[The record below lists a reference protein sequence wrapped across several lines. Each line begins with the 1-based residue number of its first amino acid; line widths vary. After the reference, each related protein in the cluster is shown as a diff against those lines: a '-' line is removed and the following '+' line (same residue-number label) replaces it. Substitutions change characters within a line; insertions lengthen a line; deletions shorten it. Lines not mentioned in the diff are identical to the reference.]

1 MKNLSKYIAFAFL
14 GMAMAS
20 CGDDYNDW
28 ANPQTNP
35 QEDAITIPGLT
46 ATAADAID
54 LANVSEDSVSTFTLN
69 TAVLPEGFQL
79 ADARVEV
86 TPQGVEGAT
95 KTTFNAGIEG
105 RAAAADLSDL
115 VVNAYGKRP
124 TARTFDAHVYLDAV
138 KDGQAVLIDA
148 GKINVVVTPKAP
160 YIASNYYLVGDMYGE
175 GKWALADCVKF
186 NHSDADVYE
195 DPVFTLMVTTTKDN
209 QYWKIIPQ
217 GNIDAGNPWAIQ
229 NDPKGVVGVTKN
241 GDDAMSGTLVTSVTK
256 DDGTTDAPNA
266 AMIAKAGIYQIT
278 INMMDYTYSIKQI
291 SPEYY
296 LVGKLQGWSPEPE
309 NKTCLMYA
317 ETPMVQSYTT
327 QWNDDANLKIWLGS
341 DFGVWANAY
350 GSATMA
356 DANTPTGSLK
366 SDNKAGAIICPE
378 PGAFYTFT
386 ADFSTMTYK
395 WTKLENQ
402 NPTEFENVSLIGVGG
417 KWGDNDDVDMTQ
429 VTPHNWFIETT
440 LPVGGFKIR
449 ANHGWNAGGNW
460 GYTADQKFTSTGKLF
475 NDGGS
480 SDIKIATAG
489 KYRIFFNDITN
500 EYAIIAV
507 AE

>member
-54 LANVSEDSVSTFTLN
+54 LANVSEDSVSTFTLS
-69 TAVLPEGFQL
+69 TAALPEGFKL

-105 RAAAADLSDL
+105 RAAVADLSDL

-160 YIASNYYLVGDMYGE
+160 YIASGYYLVGLMTNWKLDTN
-175 GKWALADCVKF
+175 LKF
-186 NHSDADVYE
+186 AHSDADVYE
-195 DPVFTLMVTTTKDN
+195 DPVFTIMFTTTDDN

-217 GNIDAGNPWAIQ
+217 GNVDAGNIWAVE
-229 NDPKGVVGVTKN
+229 NNPKGVVGVEKD
-241 GDDAMSGTLVTSVTK
+241 GDDAMSGTLLTTTSEGK
-256 DDGTTDAPNA
+256 KANA
-266 AMIAKAGIYQIT
+266 GKIAKAGIYQMT
-278 INMMDYTYSIKQI
+278 INMMDYTYTIKQI
-291 SPEYY
+291 APEYY
-296 LVGKLQGWSPEPE
+296 LVGKLQGWSEKPE

-317 ETPMVQSYTT
+317 ESAMVQSYTT

-341 DFGVWANAY
+341 DFGDWANAY
-350 GSATMA
+350 GTAKNDDNSVEGKIG
-356 DANTPTGSLK
+356 GSG
-366 SDNKAGAIICPE
+366 SIVCPE
-378 PGAFYTFT
+378 PGAFYTFKV
-386 ADFSTMTYK
+386 DFSTMTYK

-402 NPTEFENVSLIGVGG
+402 NPKAFETVSLIGVGN
-417 KWGDNDDVDMTQ
+417 KWSDGDDIDMKQ

-440 LPVGGFKIR
+440 LPVGGLKIR
-449 ANHGWNAGGNW
+449 GNHGWDKGGNW
-460 GYTADQKFTSTGKLF
+460 GYTKDQKFTSTGKLF
-475 NDGGS
+475 NDGNSG
-480 SDIKIATAG
+480 DIKIATAG

>member
-1 MKNLSKYIAFAFL
+1 MKKLSKYIAFAFL

-54 LANVSEDSVSTFTLN
+54 LANVSEDSVSTFTLS
-69 TAVLPEGFQL
+69 TVALPEGFKL

-160 YIASNYYLVGDMYGE
+160 YIASGYYLVGLMTDW
-175 GKWALADCVKF
+175 KLDTNLKF
-186 NHSDADVYE
+186 AHSDADVYE
-195 DPVFTLMVTTTKDN
+195 DPVFTIMFTTTDDN

-217 GNIDAGNPWAIQ
+217 GNVDAGNIWAVE
-229 NDPKGVVGVTKN
+229 NNPKGVVGVEKD
-241 GDDAMSGTLVTSVTK
+241 GDDAMSGTLLTTTSEGK
-256 DDGTTDAPNA
+256 KANA
-266 AMIAKAGIYQIT
+266 GKIAKAGIYQMT
-278 INMMDYTYSIKQI
+278 INMMDYTYTIKQI
-291 SPEYY
+291 APEYY
-296 LVGKLQGWSPEPE
+296 LVGKLQGWSEKLE
-309 NKTCLMYA
+309 GKTCLMYA

-341 DFGVWANAY
+341 DWGNWDNAY
-350 GSATMA
+350 GAKDNGDNSVEGKIA
-356 DANTPTGSLK
+356 GS
-366 SDNKAGAIICPE
+366 GAIVCPE
-378 PGAFYTFT
+378 PGAFYTFKV
-386 ADFSTMTYK
+386 DFSTMTYK

-402 NPTEFENVSLIGVGG
+402 NPKAFENVSLIGVGG
-417 KWGDNDDVDMTQ
+417 KWNDGDDIDMKQ

-449 ANHGWNAGGNW
+449 GNHDWSKGGNW
-460 GYTADQKFTSTGKLF
+460 GYTKDQKFTSTGKLF
-475 NDGGS
+475 NDGNSG
-480 SDIKIATAG
+480 DIKIATAG

>member
-1 MKNLSKYIAFAFL
+1 MKKISLYVSIALAGLFM
-14 GMAMAS
+14 GS
-20 CGDDYNDW
+20 CSDDFTNW

-54 LANVSEDSVSTFTLN
+54 LANVSEDSVSTFTLS
-69 TAVLPEGFQL
+69 TAALPEGFQL

-86 TPQGVEGAT
+86 APQGVEGAT
-95 KTTFNAGIEG
+95 KTTLNAGIEG

-115 VVNAYGKRP
+115 VVKAYGKRP

-160 YIASNYYLVGDMYGE
+160 YIASGYYLVGDMCGS
-175 GKWALADCVKF
+175 GKWALGDCVKF

-195 DPVFTLMVTTTKDN
+195 DPEFTVMVTTTADN

-217 GNIDAGNPWAIQ
+217 GNIDAGNPWEIQ
-229 NDPKGVVGVTKN
+229 NDPKGVVGVTKD

-296 LVGKLQGWSPEPE
+296 LVGALQNWSD
-309 NKTCLMYA
+309 KTMSCLMTA
-317 ETPMVQSYTT
+317 ESAMVQNFTT
-327 QWNDDANLKIWLGS
+327 KWTDDANLKIWLGS
-341 DFGVWANAY
+341 DFGDWNNAFGSAAGDGVSAAEGKLKANGGAIVCPEKNAY
-350 GSATMA
+350 
-356 DANTPTGSLK
+356 
-366 SDNKAGAIICPE
+366 
-378 PGAFYTFT
+378 YTFT

-395 WTKLENQ
+395 WTKLANQ
-402 NPTEFENVSLIGVGG
+402 NPTEFEYVGLIGVGG
-417 KWGDNDDVDMTQ
+417 KWKDGDDIDLKQ
-429 VTPHNWFIETT
+429 VAPHNWYLAKQEI
-440 LPVGGFKIR
+440 PAGGLKIR
-449 ANHGWNAGGNW
+449 ADHKWRDDGNW
-460 GYTADQKFTSTGKLF
+460 GFGEGQNYENKGTLITS
-475 NDGGS
+475 GGS
-480 SDIKIATAG
+480 GNIPVPAG
-489 KYRIFFNDITN
+489 TYNIYFNDITGA
-500 EYAIIAV
+500 YAFV
-507 AE
+507 EVK

>member
-1 MKNLSKYIAFAFL
+1 MKKIFL
-14 GMAMAS
+14 YSLAVLASVTLAS
-20 CGDDYNDW
+20 CNGDYDDW
-28 ANPQTNP
+28 AQPQHNP
-35 QEDAITIPGLT
+35 EEEAITIPGFT
-46 ATAADAID
+46 ATPVVQDID
-54 LANVSEDSVSTFTLN
+54 FANVTTDSVSTFTLSE
-69 TAVLPEGFQL
+69 AALPEGFTL
-79 ADARVEV
+79 ENARLEIM
-86 TPQGVEGAT
+86 PQGEDNAIK
-95 KTTFNAGIEG
+95 KTVNSSIEG
-105 RAAAADLSDL
+105 KSAVADLSE
-115 VVNAYGKRP
+115 VIESYYGKRP
-124 TARTFDAHVYLDAV
+124 IAHSFVTHVYLNAMKNGD
-138 KDGQAVLIDA
+138 AVLIDA
-148 GKINVVVTPKAP
+148 GEFNLAMTPKAP
-160 YIASNYYLVGDMYGE
+160 FIDSGYYMVGLMTDW
-175 GKWALADCVKF
+175 KLDTNLKF
-186 NHSDADVYE
+186 THSDKDVYE
-195 DPVFTLMVTTTKDN
+195 DPVFTIMFTTTADN

-217 GNIDAGNPWAIQ
+217 GNVDAGNIWAVE
-229 NDPKGVVGVTKN
+229 NNPKGVVGVEKD
-241 GDDAMSGTLVTSVTK
+241 GDDAMSGTLLTTTSK
-256 DDGTTDAPNA
+256 GEKANA
-266 AMIAKAGIYQIT
+266 GKIAKAGIYQMT
-278 INMMDYTYSIKQI
+278 INMMDYTYTIKQI
-291 SPEYY
+291 APEYY

-317 ETPMVQSYTT
+317 ESAMVQSYTT

-356 DANTPTGSLK
+356 DAKTPTGSLK

>member
-1 MKNLSKYIAFAFL
+1 MKKISLYVSIALAGLFM
-14 GMAMAS
+14 GS
-20 CGDDYNDW
+20 CSDDFTNW

-54 LANVSEDSVSTFTLN
+54 LANVSEDSVSTFTLS
-69 TAVLPEGFQL
+69 TAALPEGFKL

-148 GKINVVVTPKAP
+148 GSINIVVTPKAP

-296 LVGKLQGWSPEPE
+296 LVGALQSWSDQ
-309 NKTCLMYA
+309 TMSCLMTA
-317 ETPMVQSYTT
+317 ESAMVQNFTT
-327 QWNDDANLKIWLGS
+327 KWTGDANLKIWLGS
-341 DFGVWANAY
+341 DFGNWNNAF
-350 GSATMA
+350 GSASGDGVSA
-356 DANTPTGSLK
+356 AEGKLKANG
-366 SDNKAGAIICPE
+366 GAIVCPE
-378 PGAFYTFT
+378 KDAYYTFT

-395 WTKLENQ
+395 WTKLANQ
-402 NPTEFENVSLIGVGG
+402 NPTEFEYVGLIGVGG
-417 KWGDNDDVDMTQ
+417 KWSDGDDIDLKQ
-429 VTPHNWFIETT
+429 VAPHNWYLAKQEI
-440 LPVGGFKIR
+440 PAGGLKIR
-449 ANHGWNAGGNW
+449 ADHKWRDDGNW
-460 GYTADQKFTSTGKLF
+460 GFGEGQNYENKGTLITS
-475 NDGGS
+475 GGS
-480 SDIKIATAG
+480 GNIPVPAG
-489 KYRIFFNDITN
+489 TYNIYFNDITGA
-500 EYAIIAV
+500 YAFV
-507 AE
+507 EVK

>member
-1 MKNLSKYIAFAFL
+1 MKKLSKYIAFAFL

-54 LANVSEDSVSTFTLN
+54 LANVSEDSVSTFTLS
-69 TAVLPEGFQL
+69 TAALPEGFKL

-115 VVNAYGKRP
+115 VVNTYGKRP

-278 INMMDYTYSIKQI
+278 INMMDYTYTIKQI

-296 LVGKLQGWSPEPE
+296 LVGKLQGWSDKPE

-317 ETPMVQSYTT
+317 ESAMVQSYTT

-341 DFGVWANAY
+341 DWGDWNNAY

-356 DANTPTGSLK
+356 DANTPTGNLK
-366 SDNKAGAIICPE
+366 VDNKAGAIVCPE
-378 PGAFYTFT
+378 PGAYYTFT
-386 ADFSTMTYK
+386 ADFSTMTYS

-402 NPTEFENVSLIGVGG
+402 NPTAYEKVGLIGVGG
-417 KWGDNDDVDMTQ
+417 DWDNDVDMTE
-429 VTPHNWFIETT
+429 VTPHNWFIEKNI
-440 LPVGGFKIR
+440 PEGSFKIR
-449 ANHGWNAGGNW
+449 ANHKWDDAANW
-460 GYTADQKFTSTGKLF
+460 GFAEGQEFSSTGKLITS
-475 NDGGS
+475 GGS
-480 SDIKIATAG
+480 KDIKIAAG
-489 KYRIFFNDITN
+489 KYRIFFNGITL

>member
-1 MKNLSKYIAFAFL
+1 MKKLSKYIAFAFL

-54 LANVSEDSVSTFTLN
+54 LANVSEDSVSTFTLS
-69 TAVLPEGFQL
+69 TAALPEGYKL

-209 QYWKIIPQ
+209 QNWKIIPQ
-217 GNIDAGNPWAIQ
+217 GNIDAGNPWEIE
-229 NDPKGVVGVTKN
+229 NDPKGVVGVAID
-241 GDDAMSGTLVTSVTK
+241 GDTSMSGSLVTSITK
-256 DDGTTDAPNA
+256 EDGTTVGPGAGKLE
-266 AMIAKAGIYQIT
+266 KAGIYQIT
-278 INMMDYTYSIKQI
+278 INMMDYTYTIKQI

-296 LVGKLQGWSPEPE
+296 LVGKLQGWSDKLEG
-309 NKTCLMYA
+309 KTCLMYA

-327 QWNDDANLKIWLGS
+327 QWKDDANLKIWLGS
-341 DFGVWANAY
+341 DFGVWANAF
-350 GSATMA
+350 GTEVDGDQSVK
-356 DANTPTGSLK
+356 GSL
-366 SDNKAGAIICPE
+366 AGSNAIKCPE
-378 PGAFYTFT
+378 PGSFYTFT

-402 NPTEFENVSLIGVGG
+402 NPTEFEHVSLIGVGG
-417 KWGDNDDVDMTQ
+417 KWNDGDDIDMTQ

-449 ANHGWNAGGNW
+449 ANYAWNKGGNW
-460 GYTADQKFTSTGKLF
+460 GYTADQEFTSTGKLF
-475 NDGGS
+475 NDGNSGN
-480 SDIKIATAG
+480 ITIATAG
-489 KYRIFFNDITN
+489 KYRIFFNDITT